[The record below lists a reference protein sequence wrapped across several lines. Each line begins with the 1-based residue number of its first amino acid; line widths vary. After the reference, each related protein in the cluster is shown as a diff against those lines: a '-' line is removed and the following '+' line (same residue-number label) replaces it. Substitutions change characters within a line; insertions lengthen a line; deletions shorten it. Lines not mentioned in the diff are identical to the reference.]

1 MGCRS
6 LVVQPCR
13 ESPIAARSGAIWH
26 RAADRATSAADTAAR
41 CYRRATPRGTHDS
54 THWKNSIRQSNL
66 LLLSLPVLALIP
78 FAVPSR
84 VEGPVLISISP
95 GHGLSLVDLAAVVPL
110 IAAVVVLAVSLVRRR
125 AQLESTIRHRPW
137 MAAAVLFGGGLGL
150 GLLLASVFPF
160 FWWWAVEATL
170 FTVTL
175 ILVALAAARDV
186 RGRRLGAHGP
196 G

>member
-1 MGCRS
+1 M
-6 LVVQPCR
+6 
-13 ESPIAARSGAIWH
+13 
-26 RAADRATSAADTAAR
+26 
-41 CYRRATPRGTHDS
+41 
-54 THWKNSIRQSNL
+54 RQSNL
-66 LLLSLPVLALIP
+66 LLSLLVMALIL

-84 VEGPVLISISP
+84 FEGPVLVPISP

-110 IAAVVVLAVSLVRRR
+110 IAASVLLAVFLVRRR
-125 AQLESTIRHRPW
+125 ARLEHAIRHRPW

-150 GLLLASVFPF
+150 GLLFASVFPF
-160 FWWWAVEATL
+160 FWWWAVGATL
-170 FTVTL
+170 FTMTL